1 MHWIETS
8 ICQPHPQLGREGS
21 VCPYVSTSR
30 EKGLFWLTAYVGA
43 RPGLEEVC
51 AVASIYREW
60 FLALE
65 PQAGPDAQYKTISI
79 LFPDMQERDAPAAA
93 GAGACG
99 NPVPALSAAPR
110 APAPALIDQAQ
121 LLLKPAFVQQGLMI
135 GQFHAESNEP
145 GVWNPAFHPLRS
157 PIPLLVMR
165 PMVPHDILFLAMEE
179 GFVRAYL
186 ERFARRV
193 PRRLQSTVQAAAHK
207 YGLVYPPDDEAGADN
222 PSTCLSDQSK
232 CPVSVAQPAQ
242 REQA

>member
-1 MHWIETS
+1 
-8 ICQPHPQLGREGS
+8 

-30 EKGLFWLTAYVGA
+30 EKGFFWLTAYVGA

-79 LFPDMQERDAPAAA
+79 LFPDIQERDAPA
-93 GAGACG
+93 
-99 NPVPALSAAPR
+99 
-110 APAPALIDQAQ
+110 LIDEAQ

-135 GQFHAESNEP
+135 GQFHADSNEP
-145 GVWNPAFHPLRS
+145 GVWNPTIRPLRS
-157 PIPLLVMR
+157 PVPLLVMR

-186 ERFARRV
+186 ERFGRRV
-193 PRRLQSTVQAAAHK
+193 PRRLQSTVQAAADK
-207 YGLVYPPDDEAGADN
+207 YELVYPPDDEAGAAD
-222 PSTCLSDQSK
+222 PSACLSDQSRS
-232 CPVSVAQPAQ
+232 PVSVAHPAQ